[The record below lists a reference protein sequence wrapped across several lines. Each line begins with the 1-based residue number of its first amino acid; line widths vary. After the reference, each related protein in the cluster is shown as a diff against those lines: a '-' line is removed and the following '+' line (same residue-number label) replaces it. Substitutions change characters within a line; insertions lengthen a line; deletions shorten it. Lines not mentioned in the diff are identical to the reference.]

1 MNNPRPQY
9 LLKNQESRRLLY
21 RQLTEAD
28 YEKWLPFCED
38 APSLK
43 YMGLPD
49 TLKGAAEICR
59 FWFDRAFTRYNEG
72 LGGLNA
78 LVDRQSNAFIGQCG
92 LLVQTVDGVEELEIG
107 YSILPA
113 FHKKG
118 YAFEAAKTCRDFAF
132 DNNFSRSLIS
142 IIHTGNLASQNTA
155 LKNGMHLD
163 KTTLYKNIP
172 VNIFRINKTTWLN
185 NPNK

>member
-1 MNNPRPQY
+1 MLQAKY
-9 LLKNQESRRLLY
+9 LLENRESERLLY

-38 APSLK
+38 AASLK

-49 TLKGAAEICR
+49 NLKSAAETCR
-59 FWFDRAFTRYNEG
+59 FWFDRLFTRYNAG

-78 LVDRQSNAFIGQCG
+78 LIDKQSNTFIGQCG

-113 FHKKG
+113 FRKKG

-132 DNNFSRSLIS
+132 DSDYTRSLIS
-142 IIHTGNLASQNTA
+142 IIHINNLASQNTA
-155 LKNGMHLD
+155 LKNGM
-163 KTTLYKNIP
+163 TLG
-172 VNIFRINKTTWLN
+172 
-185 NPNK
+185 